1 MRNRE
6 TDDNNSKRLKR
17 EIQARRD
24 HLEKEYP
31 VIVLDNGKVLEYGD
45 IPRESVKKKQTIKR
59 KMKMN
64 WFNRHLNIT
73 LVISWLIGFPLLA
86 YFFGTLKVMPMII
99 TGIAILTV
107 EFWYLKQKRKPLW
120 NIILNFI
127 PVIGWIWM
135 LFL

>member
-6 TDDNNSKRLKR
+6 TDDYDSKRLKG
-17 EIQARRD
+17 EIQARKD

-31 VIVLDNGKVLEYGD
+31 VIVLGNGKVLEYGD
-45 IPRESVKKKQTIKR
+45 IPREPIKKKGKE

-73 LVISWLIGFPLLA
+73 LVLSWIIALFVAYLTGLPFGNPTVLIFLVI
-86 YFFGTLKVMPMII
+86 FIF
-99 TGIAILTV
+99 TV
-107 EFWYLKQKRKPLW
+107 EFWYLKQKHKPLW
-120 NIILNFI
+120 YVILNFL

>member
-1 MRNRE
+1 
-6 TDDNNSKRLKR
+6 
-17 EIQARRD
+17 
-24 HLEKEYP
+24 
-31 VIVLDNGKVLEYGD
+31 
-45 IPRESVKKKQTIKR
+45 
-59 KMKMN
+59 MN

-73 LVISWLIGFPLLA
+73 LVISWLIGFPLLF

>member
-6 TDDNNSKRLKR
+6 TDDYDSKQLKR
-17 EIQARRD
+17 EIQTRKD

-31 VIVLDNGKVLEYGD
+31 VVVLDSGKVLEYGD
-45 IPRESVKKKQTIKR
+45 IPREVVKKKQTIKR
-59 KMKMN
+59 KRKMN

-73 LVISWLIGFPLLA
+73 LVISWLIGIPLLA
-86 YFFGTLKVMPMII
+86 YFFSTLKVMPMII

-127 PVIGWIWM
+127 PVIGWIYE
-135 LFL
+135 